1 MANIKFPDFELKPS
15 LDDGDFI
22 VGYNSDGTSEIRFTV
37 NDLKNYLSEYFA
49 LKTEIPPT
57 STPVVPTSTPV
68 VPTPT
73 PVIPTST
80 PIEPTTTPVV
90 PTPTPA
96 GIITFALDSIEET
109 FFPGGTSLCDATQ
122 IWADEIVNHPDMDVD
137 VEFYIT
143 SGSQKRK
150 AIAVTGNTPTG
161 DPGSIRGTFN
171 SACEPI

>member
-22 VGYNSDGTSEIRFTV
+22 VGYNSDGSSETRFTV

-57 STPVVPTSTPV
+57 STPVPPTSTPVPPTSTPV
-68 VPTPT
+68 VPT
-73 PVIPTST
+73 ST
-80 PIEPTTTPVV
+80 PG
-90 PTPTPA
+90 
-96 GIITFALDSIEET
+96 GILTFMLSNIEET
-109 FFPGGTSLCDATQ
+109 FFPNGTSLCDSTQ

-137 VEFYIT
+137 VEFYVSDGT
-143 SGSQKRK
+143 QKRK
-150 AIAVTGNTPTG
+150 AIAVVGNTPTG

-171 SACEPI
+171 SACGPV